1 MVVVDQTKAPTAD
14 IMITDPD
21 PLNNNVGDN
30 EFKFQWLGQVVEDG
44 DGIITVNISNGGG
57 ENGLFLADAV
67 AVTSVSEPATM
78 ILLGLGGLTLIR
90 RK

>member
-1 MVVVDQTKAPTAD
+1 
-14 IMITDPD
+14 MITDPD
-21 PLNNNVGDN
+21 PLDNNVGDN
-30 EFKFQWLGQVVEDG
+30 EFGFQWLGQVVEDG

-67 AVTSVSEPATM
+67 AVTVTSVSEPVTM